1 MNIDQSTVKN
11 IAHLSR
17 LELNET
23 EQQEMVSSLS
33 KILTW
38 MEQLNEL
45 NTDGVEPLT
54 HMSEEVN
61 VMREDIAHNTIS
73 REDALKNAPKA
84 IDEYFGVPKVIE

>member
-1 MNIDQSTVKN
+1 MKIDQSTVKN

-23 EQQEMVSSLS
+23 EEKEMVSSLS

-45 NTDGVEPLT
+45 NTEGVEPIT

-61 VMREDIAHNTIS
+61 VMREDKANNALT
-73 REDALKNAPKA
+73 REEALKNAPKA
-84 IDEYFGVPKVIE
+84 IGEYFGVPKVIE